1 MSRAYADKR
10 DQALRLEAKREAEL
24 VRQRQAAE
32 EELRSMPFTQ
42 SSDIDLGVGTV
53 KNVPPTGPVTARQP
67 SPTPVPNRPL
77 MPEGE
82 MRAPEGIRPQNPS
95 GLMDAFLSLFGSQ
108 STGGGQ
114 LNLDPRSIWEH
125 GSIIAPGQ
133 YEQAV
138 QARNDAGIEYAD
150 QQIARM
156 RANNAAH
163 RQKLDQ
169 MAAPARVMATRKTQ
183 GQR

>member
-1 MSRAYADKR
+1 MGKAEER
-10 DQALRLEAKREAEL
+10 DRMLRLEAQREAEL
-24 VRQRQAAE
+24 IKKRQAE
-32 EELRSMPFTQ
+32 EDEIRSLPFVQ
-42 SSDIDLGVGTV
+42 SSPIDLSVGQ
-53 KNVPPTGPVTARQP
+53 PPTPAPTGAVTARQP
-67 SPTPVPNRPL
+67 SPTPVPNKPL
-77 MPEGE
+77 MPEDE

-95 GLMDAFLSLFGSQ
+95 GLMDAFLGLFGSQ
-108 STGGGQ
+108 STDGGQ

-138 QARNDAGIEYAD
+138 QARNDTGIEDAD
-150 QQIARM
+150 QRITSM

-163 RQKLDQ
+163 RQRLEKL
-169 MAAPARVMATRKTQ
+169 APPARVIATRKSQ